1 MANSWHAVTD
11 EMSLSVGASLGGTP
25 SELAA
30 AALVVAAPSLLGRA
44 LSEAAPPA
52 SPPPAAPADGFGDGR
67 ALVIVILSN
76 AITCC
81 VMLGMACTVT
91 VDALKKARHHL
102 GFLGVGLASQWLLM
116 PAVAYAVAR
125 AFDLAPHVALT
136 LITLGCS
143 PGGTMSNAMVYLA
156 DGDTALSIALT
167 ACTNVLALGTMP
179 LLLHLWV
186 ERTGA
191 ASDIRIPYDSVVLA
205 LALVLVPAA
214 LGVALR
220 HYRPKLA
227 KIGERIGAG
236 TARNSARNS
245 SARNSSA
252 RNSSARNSAR
262 NSPTRPPLSAVLGA
276 IVILS
281 AIVVGFAGNADVL
294 EDRQL
299 LPINAIGA
307 VAAVSPIGCIFA
319 LAACALLRLA
329 RPLLPARCRG
339 AAADAAAYPQIVAVV
354 LETGVQNT
362 PLALAVVQLTLADA
376 PAELASATVVSAA
389 WGVLVTLEAAL
400 VTAAARAWGRR
411 KSGVRGICGCRR
423 KPPPADVEPSALP
436 AESRD
441 ATPAPQARASP
452 T

>member
-1 MANSWHAVTD
+1 
-11 EMSLSVGASLGGTP
+11 MSLTVGAGASLGGTP
-25 SELAA
+25 SELTA

-227 KIGERIGAG
+227 KIGE
-236 TARNSARNS
+236 
-245 SARNSSA
+245 
-252 RNSSARNSAR
+252 
-262 NSPTRPPLSAVLGA
+262 
-276 IVILS
+276 
-281 AIVVGFAGNADVL
+281 
-294 EDRQL
+294 
-299 LPINAIGA
+299 
-307 VAAVSPIGCIFA
+307 
-319 LAACALLRLA
+319 
-329 RPLLPARCRG
+329 
-339 AAADAAAYPQIVAVV
+339 
-354 LETGVQNT
+354 
-362 PLALAVVQLTLADA
+362 
-376 PAELASATVVSAA
+376 
-389 WGVLVTLEAAL
+389 
-400 VTAAARAWGRR
+400 TAATAPIALIGSSWRSS
-411 KSGVRGICGCRR
+411 KT
-423 KPPPADVEPSALP
+423 SALP
-436 AESRD
+436 AKPTTIAERITMAPRTAERGWRVGESR
-441 ATPAPQARASP
+441 AELRAEELRAEELRAELRAVPAPIRSPILASFGR
-452 T
+452 

>member
-1 MANSWHAVTD
+1 
-11 EMSLSVGASLGGTP
+11 MSLSVGASLGGTP
-25 SELAA
+25 SELPAA
-30 AALVVAAPSLLGRA
+30 SLLVAAPSLLGRA

-252 RNSSARNSAR
+252 RNSAR
-262 NSPTRPPLSAVLGA
+262 NSPTRHPLSAVLGA

-441 ATPAPQARASP
+441 ASPAPQARASP

>member
-1 MANSWHAVTD
+1 
-11 EMSLSVGASLGGTP
+11 MSLSVGASLGGTP
-25 SELAA
+25 SELPAA
-30 AALVVAAPSLLGRA
+30 SLLVAAPSLLGRA

-245 SARNSSA
+245 SARNSA
-252 RNSSARNSAR
+252 RNSL
-262 NSPTRPPLSAVLGA
+262 TRHPLSAVLGA

>member
-1 MANSWHAVTD
+1 
-11 EMSLSVGASLGGTP
+11 
-25 SELAA
+25 
-30 AALVVAAPSLLGRA
+30 
-44 LSEAAPPA
+44 
-52 SPPPAAPADGFGDGR
+52 
-67 ALVIVILSN
+67 
-76 AITCC
+76 
-81 VMLGMACTVT
+81 MLGMACTVT

-227 KIGERIGAG
+227 KIGERVGAG
-236 TARNSARNS
+236 THTTAAQFGAQFFRRAIIRR
-245 SARNSSA
+245 AIRRA
-252 RNSSARNSAR
+252 IL
-262 NSPTRPPLSAVLGA
+262 TRHLSAVLGA

-319 LAACALLRLA
+319 LAACALSASRGRCS
-329 RPLLPARCRG
+329 RPLPRRRRG
-339 AAADAAAYPQIVAVV
+339 RRR
-354 LETGVQNT
+354 
-362 PLALAVVQLTLADA
+362 
-376 PAELASATVVSAA
+376 VSADRRRRA
-389 WGVLVTLEAAL
+389 RDGRAEH
-400 VTAAARAWGRR
+400 AARARGRPTHPR
-411 KSGVRGICGCRR
+411 RRAGRARERDGGVGGVGRARHARGGARHRRRARVGPTQERRARHLRLPPQTSSRRCR
-423 KPPPADVEPSALP
+423 
-436 AESRD
+436 AE
-441 ATPAPQARASP
+441 RAAGGVA
-452 T
+452 

>member
-1 MANSWHAVTD
+1 M
-11 EMSLSVGASLGGTP
+11 
-25 SELAA
+25 
-30 AALVVAAPSLLGRA
+30 
-44 LSEAAPPA
+44 
-52 SPPPAAPADGFGDGR
+52 
-67 ALVIVILSN
+67 
-76 AITCC
+76 
-81 VMLGMACTVT
+81 
-91 VDALKKARHHL
+91 
-102 GFLGVGLASQWLLM
+102 
-116 PAVAYAVAR
+116 
-125 AFDLAPHVALT
+125 
-136 LITLGCS
+136 
-143 PGGTMSNAMVYLA
+143 
-156 DGDTALSIALT
+156 
-167 ACTNVLALGTMP
+167 
-179 LLLHLWV
+179 
-186 ERTGA
+186 
-191 ASDIRIPYDSVVLA
+191 
-205 LALVLVPAA
+205 
-214 LGVALR
+214 
-220 HYRPKLA
+220 
-227 KIGERIGAG
+227 
-236 TARNSARNS
+236 
-245 SARNSSA
+245 
-252 RNSSARNSAR
+252 
-262 NSPTRPPLSAVLGA
+262 
-276 IVILS
+276 
-281 AIVVGFAGNADVL
+281 

-411 KSGVRGICGCRR
+411 KSGLRGICGCRR

>member
-1 MANSWHAVTD
+1 MSPPVTERLPQFD
-11 EMSLSVGASLGGTP
+11 PLGEMKAPVVVGASAALFAPATAASVGGTP

-44 LSEAAPPA
+44 MYEAAPPA

-76 AITCC
+76 AFTCC

-220 HYRPKLA
+220 PYRP
-227 KIGERIGAG
+227 
-236 TARNSARNS
+236 
-245 SARNSSA
+245 
-252 RNSSARNSAR
+252 
-262 NSPTRPPLSAVLGA
+262 
-276 IVILS
+276 
-281 AIVVGFAGNADVL
+281 
-294 EDRQL
+294 
-299 LPINAIGA
+299 
-307 VAAVSPIGCIFA
+307 
-319 LAACALLRLA
+319 
-329 RPLLPARCRG
+329 
-339 AAADAAAYPQIVAVV
+339 
-354 LETGVQNT
+354 
-362 PLALAVVQLTLADA
+362 
-376 PAELASATVVSAA
+376 
-389 WGVLVTLEAAL
+389 
-400 VTAAARAWGRR
+400 
-411 KSGVRGICGCRR
+411 
-423 KPPPADVEPSALP
+423 
-436 AESRD
+436 
-441 ATPAPQARASP
+441 
-452 T
+452 

>member
-1 MANSWHAVTD
+1 M
-11 EMSLSVGASLGGTP
+11 
-25 SELAA
+25 
-30 AALVVAAPSLLGRA
+30 
-44 LSEAAPPA
+44 
-52 SPPPAAPADGFGDGR
+52 
-67 ALVIVILSN
+67 IVILSN

-205 LALVLVPAA
+205 LALVLVPARSA
-214 LGVALR
+214 SPSATTGR
-220 HYRPKLA
+220 SWP
-227 KIGERIGAG
+227 IGERIAPVPRAFGAQFFG
-236 TARNSARNS
+236 AQFFGAQFAILRRAI
-245 SARNSSA
+245 
-252 RNSSARNSAR
+252 
-262 NSPTRPPLSAVLGA
+262 LSAVLGA

-294 EDRQL
+294 EDHRL
-299 LPINAIGA
+299 LPVNAIGA

-319 LAACALLRLA
+319 LAACALLLA
-329 RPLLPARCRG
+329 QPLLPARCRG
-339 AAADAAAYPQIVAVV
+339 AAAAAAAYPQIVAVV
-354 LETGVQNT
+354 LETGVRTRHSRSRSSNSPSPT
-362 PLALAVVQLTLADA
+362 RRPSSRRAGGVGGVGRARHARGGARHRRRARGADA
-376 PAELASATVVSAA
+376 E
-389 WGVLVTLEAAL
+389 
-400 VTAAARAWGRR
+400 RR
-411 KSGVRGICGCRR
+411 TRHLRLPPQTSSRRCR
-423 KPPPADVEPSALP
+423 PSARGGV
-436 AESRD
+436 A
-441 ATPAPQARASP
+441 
-452 T
+452 